1 MVAKVLARA
10 TGLYGYKLVVA
21 KSVATR
27 LVIMENKLAT
37 VTTGA
42 SGHK

>member
-1 MVAKVLARA
+1 MVAKVLVRA
-10 TGLYGYKLVVA
+10 TGLYGYNHVVA
-21 KSVATR
+21 KSVAMQS
-27 LVIMENKLAT
+27 VIMANKLAT